1 MIDQTVKNIPEGVK
15 RVCILGGA
23 FNPPHLGHRLVL
35 EAAIAQLKPE
45 HILVLPSG
53 VPPHKK
59 SYGNATDAD
68 RVAMARLCFGAYG
81 NLTVSD
87 YEIQRGGLSYTY
99 QTLQELKQARPEITF
114 FFLAGGDSLRDF
126 FYWKNPDIIASLCE
140 LCVLPRADSPHT
152 EEYVQAY
159 RRAYGK
165 SPIILQGSVA
175 DISSTECR
183 LLTLCGA
190 DTSEVMP
197 AEVAGYIAERGLY
210 APTSEQK
217 ELFDRVRSMQG
228 EKRWRHTVYVA
239 IEAITL
245 AKRLKCD
252 ERKAFTAAILHDV
265 AKRLSAEELKKMGCM
280 PEGEY
285 PDAVLHA
292 FAGALVAERLFGEKD
307 EDILNAIR
315 YHTTA
320 RAGMSLLER
329 IIYIADCVEKTRTYP
344 DALKYRALV
353 KADFESGFIACISEI
368 LRILEEKNPQAVYPL
383 TREAVRYYTK

>member
-1 MIDQTVKNIPEGVK
+1 WKSDMNIHADKPIRKTG
-15 RVCILGGA
+15 LFGGTFA
-23 FNPPHLGHRLVL
+23 PPHLGHLH
-35 EAAIAQLKPE
+35 AAKTFLREVELDELIIMPAC
-45 HILVLPSG
+45 I
-53 VPPHKK
+53 PPHKQK
-59 SYGNATDAD
+59 AGGDTPEIRYRMCRSLFRDLPS
-68 RVAMARLCFGAYG
+68 V
-81 NLTVSD
+81 TVSD

-353 KADFESGFIACISEI
+353 KADFESGFVACISEI